1 MNPTY
6 TEAEHTQAAAI
17 PSLYQALGNAWRSS
31 VGSIGY
37 TPTEADYWYFEG
49 FARGLM
55 VAATLWMGSRTTEA
69 FIEDAEYLISLAGDM
84 TGVQP

>member
-1 MNPTY
+1 MKPLY
-6 TEAEHTQAAAI
+6 TEAD
-17 PSLYQALGNAWRSS
+17 LYQALGNAWRSS
-31 VGSIGY
+31 VGSIGTAH

-55 VAATLWMGSRTTEA
+55 VAATLRMGSRAIEA

-84 TGVQP
+84 TEVQP